1 MLCYRCGSHVPDGSA
16 KCATCGQTFAAGSR
30 RGSGPPQPPRR
41 NQAVDV
47 PGAFEVGDRLGDRY
61 EIRSVIGQGPVG
73 VVYGALDREVEV
85 EVAVKLVTPKLLQT
99 DDERAAFR
107 REGRVARGLSH
118 PNIVRLYEEGL
129 DGERPYLVMQH
140 LEGLTLRKIID
151 LRTAKGQRFS
161 LREVEPILSQLT
173 AALEY
178 AHGQTIEDVRGVAHG
193 NLKPE
198 NVIVLP
204 DLLKVTDFR
213 EACFVPRVPFVAA
226 QKVRGGSERYLAP
239 EVVAGQAITP
249 AADLYSLGVL
259 LGEMLS
265 GEVYDPSRGLDLHVV
280 ATGLPRAVDSIFK
293 RLTAPR
299 PEDRYARAGQIT
311 DDIAAVLAGALPAT
325 AGRTAAPPPM
335 PRTTPMQRTAPSLDD
350 AEDVMLH
357 TGEFELVDDEDGPAE
372 APARPA
378 GRVSFGLD
386 ASPPPPS
393 EERVVSRDLEVL
405 DEEIL
410 DDALLDES
418 ALAEEI
424 DYDDVPTQM
433 GDALPP
439 PPVGPGAPAQA
450 LDDDAP
456 FEDGAEDAIA
466 LDDADVLE
474 AEAEGD
480 DEAYDDEAT
489 IAPRRL
495 DAAAFE
501 AALAAEPDVHVP
513 DDGPTSIDGDRYDVG
528 RMPGP
533 GAGATAA
540 APENTATD
548 TPMFTSLAARRS
560 GPSWRPYALLVLAG
574 LVGGALGLAFTSPG
588 KALVARLT
596 ASKPGAAQAQA
607 ATGPSPTAVMDPHQA
622 GGTPDQAA
630 THTPSAAHTPP
641 PTHPPKKVHP
651 PKQVHAPDVAPPP
664 PDEVTHLVESHPRPT
679 HAKRTHAKK
688 THVAAADHHPPPHV
702 DRPPPD
708 HGDHGGGTGDHPGTE
723 VASVTPTPATG
734 GRCPKGMVYIPAGS
748 FGIGSAIND
757 PMRNFAE
764 KTLHKVSTKAYC
776 IDRYEYG
783 GHGHR
788 PLTSV
793 SWYRANTLCERQGK
807 HLCSEAQWEKAC
819 KGPRDDRFPYGN
831 VFRPN
836 ACNTEDAQGNDRHVE
851 PGGSF
856 PKCRSGY
863 GVLDMSG
870 NVSEWTASKF
880 QANLTDRT
888 QKGGAA
894 NRPDWDT
901 RCASRGNR
909 SPNAKSP
916 FLGFRCCAHPK

>member
-16 KCATCGQTFAAGSR
+16 KCGTCGQSFAAGSR
-30 RGSGPPQPPRR
+30 RGAGPPKPPRR
-41 NQAVDV
+41 NRAVDV
-47 PGAFEVGDRLGDRY
+47 PGAFEIGDRLGDRY

-99 DDERAAFR
+99 EDERDAFR
-107 REGRVARGLSH
+107 LEARVARGLSH

-178 AHGQTIEDVRGVAHG
+178 AHAQTIEDVRGVAHG

-265 GEVYDPSRGLDLHVV
+265 GEVYDPSRGLDLHV
-280 ATGLPRAVDSIFK
+280 AAIGLPRAVDSIFK

-299 PEDRYARAGQIT
+299 PEDRYARAEQVT
-311 DDIAAVLAGALPAT
+311 EDIAAVLAGEVPAT
-325 AGRTAAPPPM
+325 AGRTGTPPPM
-335 PRTTPMQRTAPSLDD
+335 PRTAPALEVSD
-350 AEDVMLH
+350 EEILH
-357 TGEFELVDDEDGPAE
+357 TGEFELVDEDGDGSAE

-378 GRVSFGLD
+378 GRVSFGLET
-386 ASPPPPS
+386 APPPP
-393 EERVVSRDLEVL
+393 EEKRVAGKDLEVL

-410 DDALLDES
+410 DDEILDEAS
-418 ALAEEI
+418 LADEI
-424 DYDDVPTQM
+424 DFDDAPTQM

-439 PPVGPGAPAQA
+439 PPLGHQAPAQA
-450 LDDDAP
+450 LDDEAP
-456 FEDGAEDAIA
+456 FDDGAEAALA
-466 LDDADVLE
+466 LDDAD
-474 AEAEGD
+474 D
-480 DEAYDDEAT
+480 DDEAT
-489 IAPRRL
+489 IAPRHL

-501 AALAAEPDVHVP
+501 AALAAEPEVRVP
-513 DDGPTSIDGDRYDVG
+513 DDGPTAIDGDRYDAVAG
-528 RMPGP
+528 RPGTS
-533 GAGATAA
+533 ARAA
-540 APENTATD
+540 AGTPETTATD
-548 TPMFTSLAARRS
+548 APMFTSLAARRS

-588 KALVARLT
+588 KALLARLT
-596 ASKPGAAQAQA
+596 SSKGGTPQAQAQA
-607 ATGPSPTAVMDPHQA
+607 ATGPSPTAVMDQHPTA
-622 GGTPDQAA
+622 GATGTPAAHPEAPMPPVAHVPAPAHPPQRAHPPQTAPAHPVEVAHHPA
-630 THTPSAAHTPP
+630 THPPRGHPHKTHVADRHPTRVADHTPP
-641 PTHPPKKVHP
+641 P
-651 PKQVHAPDVAPPP
+651 
-664 PDEVTHLVESHPRPT
+664 PT
-679 HAKRTHAKK
+679 H
-688 THVAAADHHPPPHV
+688 VVDHTPP
-702 DRPPPD
+702 PPPD
-708 HGDHGGGTGDHPGTE
+708 HGADHHGTE
-723 VASVTPTPATG
+723 VASLTPTPAQG
-734 GRCPKGMVYIPAGS
+734 GRCPKGMVYVPAGP
-748 FGIGSAIND
+748 FEIGSAIND

-764 KTLHKVSTKAYC
+764 KTLHKVSVKAYC

-793 SWYRANTLCERQGK
+793 SWYRANSLCERQGK
-807 HLCSEAQWEKAC
+807 HLCSEAEWEKAC
-819 KGPRDDRFPYGN
+819 KGPRNDRFPYGN
-831 VFRPN
+831 VFKPN

-851 PGGSF
+851 DGGSF

-863 GVLDMSG
+863 GVVDMSG

-916 FLGFRCCAHPK
+916 FLGFRCCANPK